1 MSETSEHNER
11 RKANEGDSRS
21 ASEQRE
27 RRKAQ
32 YHILPWEGIR
42 LAAELMTQSN
52 NPDKHQDAKW
62 KRMTPE
68 EHIDALMRHLNAWL
82 TKNAVDSESGMS
94 HLVHV
99 AVRALMAA
107 EMERRINTSEEGPFY
122 EDSSGILHGLKDA
135 FPWVDFKLYPKRL
148 HTGED

>member
-1 MSETSEHNER
+1 MSETSEYNER
-11 RKANEGDSRS
+11 RKASEPKVSVS
-21 ASEQRE
+21 PSEQRE
-27 RRKAQ
+27 RRKVQ

-82 TKNAVDSESGMS
+82 TGDTVDSESGMS

-107 EMERRINTSEEGPFY
+107 ERGIQFNPFVGRG
-122 EDSSGILHGLKDA
+122 D
-135 FPWVDFKLYPKRL
+135 
-148 HTGED
+148 

>member
-1 MSETSEHNER
+1 MSETSEPKVIVSPSERSER
-11 RKANEGDSRS
+11 RKT
-21 ASEQRE
+21 
-27 RRKAQ
+27 Q

-107 EMERRINTSEEGPFY
+107 ERETDEILDTWMNDTEITNLKEDIQRLEE
-122 EDSSGILHGLKDA
+122 EIDD
-135 FPWVDFKLYPKRL
+135 
-148 HTGED
+148 

>member
-1 MSETSEHNER
+1 MT
-11 RKANEGDSRS
+11 RKT
-21 ASEQRE
+21 
-27 RRKAQ
+27 Q

-94 HLVHV
+94 HLIHV

-107 EMERRINTSEEGPFY
+107 ERESRFNTLEEDTFN
-122 EDSSGILHGLKDA
+122 EDSSGILHGMKGA
-135 FPWVDFKLYPKRL
+135 FPWAKFEPYREGA
-148 HTGED
+148 HTKGKQS

>member
-1 MSETSEHNER
+1 MSYEAWRMSYQ
-11 RKANEGDSRS
+11 S
-21 ASEQRE
+21 SEQAA
-27 RRKAQ
+27 KTQ

-82 TKNAVDSESGMS
+82 TGDAVDRESGMS
-94 HLVHV
+94 HLAHV

-107 EMERRINTSEEGPFY
+107 EREPRYNPLDGEPFN
-122 EDSSGILHGLKDA
+122 HGLKGA
-135 FPWVDFKLYPKRL
+135 FPWADFKPYPKEP
-148 HTGED
+148 HTEKD